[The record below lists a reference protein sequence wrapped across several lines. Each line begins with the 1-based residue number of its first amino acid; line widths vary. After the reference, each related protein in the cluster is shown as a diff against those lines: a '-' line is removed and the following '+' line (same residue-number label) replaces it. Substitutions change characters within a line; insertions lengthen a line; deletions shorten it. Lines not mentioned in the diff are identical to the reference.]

1 MVTLQPMTP
10 TEYEPWL
17 EAEIKEYAD
26 EKVRAGNWSAAE
38 APERSAEEHRK
49 LLPQGLVTPDN
60 YLYTIRAELSPG
72 TGTTAVGMVWLAV
85 PPWKPPLAFVY
96 DFRID
101 EPYRRRGFAS
111 QALAALEEK
120 VRALGLDTIGLH
132 VFGHNHAARA
142 LYEKAGYEVTN
153 VNMAKKLK

>member
-10 TEYEPWL
+10 AEYEPWL
-17 EAEIKEYAD
+17 EAETKTYAD
-26 EKVRAGNWSAAE
+26 EKVQAGNWAAAE
-38 APERSAEEHRK
+38 ALDRSAEEHRK
-49 LLPQGLVTPDN
+49 LLPQGLATPDN
-60 YLYTIRAELSPG
+60 YLYTIVAEVSPG
-72 TGTTAVGMVWLAV
+72 EPPRAVGVVWLAV

-96 DFRID
+96 DFLIH
-101 EPYRRRGFAS
+101 EPYRRRGLAS
-111 QALAALEEK
+111 QALAALDEK